1 MIMKRLAI
9 GLTTALALV
18 AAPAIASASD
28 WEIDPSHT
36 TAEFAV
42 RHMMVNTVKGQFG
55 KVTGTVNLDDKDATK
70 SKVEAVID
78 ATTIDTREPKRDAHL
93 KSPDFFDVGKYPTLS
108 FKSTKI
114 AKAGKGKYKA
124 TGDLTMHGVTKSV
137 VLDVEGPTE
146 PVKNLMGAWTRGAHV
161 TGTLNRKDFGLNW
174 NKALEAGGVLVGDE
188 VKIEIDAELTSKA
201 PASGGVAT
209 SAPIKGE
216 AKAESKK
223 N

>member
-1 MIMKRLAI
+1 MIMKLLAI
-9 GLTTALALV
+9 GLTTALTLV
-18 AAPAIASASD
+18 AAPAIAGASD
-28 WEIDPSHT
+28 WEIDASNT
-36 TAEFAV
+36 TAQFSV

-78 ATTIDTREPKRDAHL
+78 ATTIDTREAKRDAHL
-93 KSPDFFDVGKYPTLS
+93 KSPDFFDVAKYPTLT

-137 VLDVEGPTE
+137 VLDVDGPTE

-161 TGTLNRKDFGLNW
+161 TATINRKDFGLNW
-174 NKALEAGGVLVGDE
+174 NKALEAGGVLVGEE
-188 VKIEIDAELTSKA
+188 VKIEVDAELMSKVA
-201 PASGGVAT
+201 ASTGVA
-209 SAPIKGE
+209 SAPTKAE
-216 AKAESKK
+216 AKIEAKSK
-223 N
+223 